1 MAQEIRQ
8 IGFIGTG
15 IMGAPMARNL
25 VRAGFSVTA
34 FDQDTAKVDRLA
46 SHGVEAGGSGAET
59 TRNKDAVVVM
69 LNTGPV
75 CDEVLLCEGAGA
87 LWAMRPG
94 SLLIVM
100 SSIAVETAKEQARCA
115 GGAGIRYLDA
125 PVSGGEVGAEGG
137 TLSIMVGGEEA
148 DVAAARPLF
157 EALGRPVHIGPAGT
171 GQLTKLA
178 NQLIVASTIT
188 AVAETLLLAERG
200 GADLMRVR
208 EALLGGFA
216 GSRILELQGLR
227 MIEENFKPGGTAV
240 HQIKDTVA
248 AVELAKD
255 LGIRLPMLELA
266 DQLFTDLVA
275 NGDGELD
282 HSAIIL
288 ELRRRNGLP
297 AAGRPFLPDPKG
309 GGED

>member
-1 MAQEIRQ
+1 MTREIRR

-25 VRAGFSVTA
+25 ARTGFSVTA
-34 FDQDTAKVDRLA
+34 FDQDTEKIERLGMHGIKA
-46 SHGVEAGGSGAET
+46 SNSGADAAKD
-59 TRNKDAVVVM
+59 KDAVIVM

-75 CDEVLLCEGAGA
+75 CDDVLLREGTGA
-87 LWAMRPG
+87 LWAMQPG

-100 SSIAVETAKEQARCA
+100 SSISVKTAREQARRA
-115 GGAGIRYLDA
+115 KEVGVRYLDA
-125 PVSGGEVGAEGG
+125 PVSGGEVGAIDAS
-137 TLSIMVGGEEA
+137 LSIMVGGDEG
-148 DVAAARPLF
+148 DVAAAVPVF
-157 EALGRPVHIGPAGT
+157 SALGRPIHIGPTGT

-178 NQLIVASTIT
+178 NQLTVASTIV

-200 GADLMRVR
+200 GADLRKVR

-216 GSRILELQGLR
+216 RSRILELQGLR
-227 MIEENFKPGGTAV
+227 MIEGDFKPGGTAT
-240 HQIKDTVA
+240 HQIKDTTA
-248 AVELAKD
+248 ALELAEE

-266 DQLFTDLVA
+266 DRLFTDLVA

-288 ELRRRNGLP
+288 ELRRQNELS
-297 AAGRPFLPDPKG
+297 AMGRPSSPNPKA
-309 GGED
+309 GE